1 MKDSPLRTCN
11 LLLSQLNEEEWAAIK
26 PEFERKTLTSGEIIL
41 EAGQVIASLCF
52 PESGVVSFQE
62 ALNDGRRVG
71 VGIVGFEGMVGWPVL
86 LGSPHSPQEATVALS
101 GSALAISCDHLRQ
114 VCAERPA
121 LNEILLRYVQ
131 SFLTQMSRTVVTNLH
146 DPVDRRLARWLLMNH
161 DRLTGDEILLTHE
174 QLGVMLGVRRAS
186 VTTILHTFEGEG
198 FVRSQR
204 GRIIIRD
211 RAGLVAFAGES
222 YGAAEAE
229 YARQIEPFAKSST
242 EVTG

>member
-1 MKDSPLRTCN
+1 MKDAQLRSCN
-11 LLLSQLNEEEWAAIK
+11 LLLSQLSEEDWVAIK
-26 PEFERKTLTSGEIIL
+26 PEFERITLSSGETIL
-41 EAGQVIASLCF
+41 EANQLIASLFF

-62 ALNDGRRVG
+62 TLNDGRRIG

-86 LGSPHSPQEATVALS
+86 LGSPHSPQEAAVALS
-101 GSALAISCDHLRQ
+101 GSALAISCDHSRQ

-121 LNEILLRYVQ
+121 LTDILLRYVQ
-131 SFLTQMSRTVVTNLH
+131 SFLTQISRTVVTNLH
-146 DPVDRRLARWLLMNH
+146 DPLDRRLARWLLMNH
-161 DRLTGDEILLTHE
+161 DRLTGDEILLTHD

-186 VTTILHTFEGEG
+186 VTTTLHIFEGEG

-204 GRIIIRD
+204 GRVVIRD
-211 RAGLVAFAGES
+211 RPGLVAFAGES

-242 EVTG
+242 DLTG